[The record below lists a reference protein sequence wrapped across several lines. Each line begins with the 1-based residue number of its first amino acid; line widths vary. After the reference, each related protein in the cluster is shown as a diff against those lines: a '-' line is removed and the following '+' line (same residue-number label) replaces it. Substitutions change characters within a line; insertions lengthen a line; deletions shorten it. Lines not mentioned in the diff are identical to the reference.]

1 MNTLFQ
7 NILTASFHGSIVILA
22 VMLLRLVLNESISAC
37 SGCWRDCGC

>member
-22 VMLLRLVLNESISAC
+22 VMLLRLVLKKTP
-37 SGCWRDCGC
+37 